1 MIDPAV
7 ISEIIAQY
15 RKHGWIPRRALLSDA
30 NKSALLKSFDDVEVE
45 FSDLDAIWFSRRSN
59 PDSEAWE
66 LRRLT
71 GSPFALIAIIG
82 AGMSPDEIESTLEQV
97 ADEMRAKTIA

>member
-1 MIDPAV
+1 MIDPAAV
-7 ISEIIAQY
+7 GEIIAQY
-15 RKHGWIPRRALLSDA
+15 KKHGWTPRRALLSDA
-30 NKSALLKSFDDVEVE
+30 NKGVLLKSFEAIEVE
-45 FSDLDAIWFSRRSN
+45 FSDIDALWFSRRSR

-71 GSPFALIAIIG
+71 GPPFALIASV
-82 AGMSPDEIESTLEQV
+82 ASAMSSEEMEATLEQV

>member
-7 ISEIIAQY
+7 VGEIIAQY
-15 RKHGWIPRRALLSDA
+15 KKHGWTPRRALLSDA
-30 NKSALLKSFDDVEVE
+30 NKSVLLKSFEAIEVE
-45 FSDLDAIWFSRRSN
+45 FSDIDALWFSRRSK

-71 GSPFALIAIIG
+71 GLPFALIALIPST
-82 AGMSPDEIESTLEQV
+82 MSPDEMEATLEQV